1 METYSI
7 GEDSLVKG
15 MHIYDRSKLTTLCGE
30 ENDPNSL
37 VNGMVW
43 SDQRDLM
50 IFSHRFSQPG
60 KLVFIGTGYY
70 LHGVQGN
77 VFHLCKECYAMHV
90 LVAA

>member
-1 METYSI
+1 METYTI

-15 MHIYDRSKLTTLCGE
+15 MHIYDHTKLTTLCGE

-43 SDQRDLM
+43 SDQKELM
-50 IFSHRFSQPG
+50 IFRHRWDHTGEFIM
-60 KLVFIGTGYY
+60 IGTGYY
-70 LHGVQGN
+70 LHGPSAS